1 MYRAYPTQAP
11 RYPNSDDADS
21 FVNIPSRPQSPVPIV
36 QRESSFTDM
45 NGLGRLQEAFAD
57 HGTYTEATPTVTVDP
72 TTPLRGSPRMPPR
85 AMHAAGPV
93 QIGTMHEAR
102 REPVII
108 EDSNGS
114 VEGIRPDVDVMRP
127 SSSKHKRHHAQQPRE
142 RPPQEQH
149 KSKNMEVVSASV
161 PSFPSRGRLTI
172 ASVRRSLQARRIGTI
187 IQGCTRTRQSSSWF
201 NVVATGR
208 KIHITLYLEDSRWS
222 SKTTTATRSLGMTSD
237 VLSLWMVTDRHLS
250 SVGDFSGYYVPQPL
264 HPVIVEDEYGHEICR

>member
-1 MYRAYPTQAP
+1 MYRAYPAQGS
-11 RYPNSDDADS
+11 RYPNSDDTES

-72 TTPLRGSPRMPPR
+72 TPLRGSPRMTPR

-93 QIGTMHEAR
+93 QMGTMHEAR

-127 SSSKHKRHHAQQPRE
+127 SSSRHKRHHAQQPRE
-142 RPPQEQH
+142 RPPREQP
-149 KSKNMEVVSASV
+149 KSKNKNMEVVSTSV
-161 PSFPSRGRLTI
+161 PSFHSARRLTI
-172 ASVRRSLQARRIGTI
+172 ASLLRSLQARLTGTI
-187 IQGCTRTRQSSSWF
+187 TPVCTNTRQSSSWF
-201 NVVATGR
+201 NVVATAR
-208 KIHITLYLEDSRWS
+208 KIPIILYPEDNRSY
-222 SKTTTATRSLGMTSD
+222 SKTSTATRSPGKPW
-237 VLSLWMVTDRHLS
+237 SLLTRDGQSLIA
-250 SVGDFSGYYVPQPL
+250 
-264 HPVIVEDEYGHEICR
+264 VI

>member
-1 MYRAYPTQAP
+1 MYRAYPAQVP
-11 RYPNSDDADS
+11 RYPNSDDSES

-85 AMHAAGPV
+85 SMHAAGPV
-93 QIGTMHEAR
+93 QMGTMREAR

-127 SSSKHKRHHAQQPRE
+127 SSSKHKRHHAQPTRE
-142 RPPQEQH
+142 RPPREQH
-149 KSKNMEVVSASV
+149 RSKRMEVVSASV
-161 PSFPSRGRLTI
+161 RSFHSGGPLTI
-172 ASVRRSLQARRIGTI
+172 ASVRRSLQVQLTGTI
-187 IQGCTRTRQSSSWF
+187 IPGC
-201 NVVATGR
+201 
-208 KIHITLYLEDSRWS
+208 
-222 SKTTTATRSLGMTSD
+222 
-237 VLSLWMVTDRHLS
+237 
-250 SVGDFSGYYVPQPL
+250 
-264 HPVIVEDEYGHEICR
+264 

>member
-1 MYRAYPTQAP
+1 MYRAYPAQAP
-11 RYPNSDDADS
+11 HYPNSDDSES

-85 AMHAAGPV
+85 ATHAAGPV
-93 QIGTMHEAR
+93 QMGTMHEAR

-127 SSSKHKRHHAQQPRE
+127 SSSKHKRHYAQQPRE
-142 RPPQEQH
+142 RPPREQH

-161 PSFPSRGRLTI
+161 PSFHPGGRLTI
-172 ASVRRSLQARRIGTI
+172 ASMRRSLQARLTGTI
-187 IQGCTRTRQSSSWF
+187 IQGCKSTRRSSSWF
-201 NVVATGR
+201 NVVATER
-208 KIHITLYLEDSRWS
+208 KIPITLYPEDNQSCSR
-222 SKTTTATRSLGMTSD
+222 TNTATRSPG
-237 VLSLWMVTDRHLS
+237 R
-250 SVGDFSGYYVPQPL
+250 
-264 HPVIVEDEYGHEICR
+264 R